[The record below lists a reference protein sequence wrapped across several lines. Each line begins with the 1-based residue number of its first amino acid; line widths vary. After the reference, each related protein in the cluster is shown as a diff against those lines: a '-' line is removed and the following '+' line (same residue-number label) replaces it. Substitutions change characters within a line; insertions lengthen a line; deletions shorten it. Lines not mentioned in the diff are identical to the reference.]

1 MLVRQCALISAI
13 ATTALAASL
22 VQPAQAQTD
31 YPTKPIRLIIPFPPG
46 GSNDVVGRMVATKLS
61 EHLGKQIVIDN
72 RAGAGGVVGTEV
84 AANAA
89 PDGYTLVV
97 VAISHAVNPW
107 LYKLKFDAEK
117 SFTPIA
123 QLAAGA
129 SVLAV
134 NPGLPINS
142 VKDLLDHARANPGK
156 LNMAHAGVG
165 SFQHL
170 SSSLL
175 LQLTGVNMVLVP
187 FKGGSPAMID
197 VIGGHSHVVMGSLV
211 QATGHISGGK
221 LRALGVGS
229 AKRLTG
235 FPQWPTVAEAGV
247 PGYDADNWWGIMG
260 PAGLPKPVV
269 DRLIAGISAVQD
281 QPDIRATFTKEGAE
295 IVKRSGADFAKF
307 VSAELVKWEKVVKAG
322 NIKAE

>member
-1 MLVRQCALISAI
+1 MRLLVRMVAAGAAALMFSPF
-13 ATTALAASL
+13 AS
-22 VQPAQAQTD
+22 VAQAQSD
-31 YPTKPIRLIIPFPPG
+31 YPNKPIRLIIPFPPG
-46 GSNDVVGRMVATKLS
+46 GSNDVVGRMVANKLG
-61 EHLGKQIVIDN
+61 ERLGKQLLIDN

-123 QLAAGA
+123 QLASGA

-134 NPGLPINS
+134 YPGLPVKS
-142 VKDLLDHARANPGK
+142 VKELIDYAKANPGK

-175 LQLTGVNMVLVP
+175 LQLTKLDIVLVP
-187 FKGGSPAMID
+187 FKGGNPAMID
-197 VIGGHSHVVMGSLV
+197 VMGGHSHIVMGSLV

-221 LRALGVGS
+221 LRALGIGS
-229 AKRLTG
+229 AKRLPA
-235 FPQWPTVAEAGV
+235 FADWPTVAEAGV

-260 PAGLPKPVV
+260 PVGIPKPIV
-269 DRLIAGISAVQD
+269 DKLIAEIGAVQD
-281 QPDIRATFTKEGAE
+281 QPDIKTTFTREGAE
-295 IVKRSGADFAKF
+295 IVKRSGPEFAKF
-307 VSAELVKWEKVVKAG
+307 IGTELVKWEQVVKAG